1 METMGK
7 IDNPYMKLMNAVEAS
22 IFKMHPHVAYEACD
36 PSCVA
41 CMLNPKVIKKFVDI
55 HIGIELNGKLT
66 RGQMVLDHTRS
77 MKDSCKPNVKIV
89 TALNTEIFKKML
101 MFAAGHKNAGY

>member
-1 METMGK
+1 MGK
-7 IDNPYMKLMNAVEAS
+7 VNNPYMKMMNKVEQS
-22 IFKMHPHVAYEACD
+22 IFNMHPHVAYEACD

-41 CMLNPKVIKKFVDI
+41 CFLNPKVIKKFVDI

-77 MKDSCKPNVKIV
+77 MKDSCKPNVRIV
-89 TALNTEIFKKML
+89 TALHTDIFKKML
-101 MFAAGHKNAGY
+101 MFAAGHKNPGY